1 LKSLE
6 QTIDI
11 THSRQIYN
19 NPSTSALAQI
29 RILKDITISYYLI
42 LPLDLGSGTVM
53 STRGKDRFALV
64 SPIACVIV
72 DSVFVHIFL

>member
-1 LKSLE
+1 MILPIADKYIIIH
-6 QTIDI
+6 QP
-11 THSRQIYN
+11 R
-19 NPSTSALAQI
+19 ALAQI

-42 LPLDLGSGTVM
+42 LPLDLGSDTVM